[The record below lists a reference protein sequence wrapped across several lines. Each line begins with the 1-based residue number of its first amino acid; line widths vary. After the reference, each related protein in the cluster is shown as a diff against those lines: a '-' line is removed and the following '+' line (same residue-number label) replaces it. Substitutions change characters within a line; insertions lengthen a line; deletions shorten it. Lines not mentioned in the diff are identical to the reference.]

1 MVKGPE
7 SSVKSFKLA
16 VDGCKVARL
25 GRGGATRQLPAGVW
39 SFGPPPC
46 RPSFAARPEPKP
58 RVQPKWAP
66 FMVDGELQGDSARSP
81 ASLPVCGCRAPPC
94 ALESAQL
101 QIDKLFVT
109 ALGRRLCGWRSR
121 QSPRHNCQPAT
132 NRCVSRWQVW
142 IGHRNPRCGSLLS
155 QRSTQIVLQRRN
167 ASSAGVA
174 PAGAKRRATALSLR
188 RRPVTAV
195 GALLDSCSPTP
206 LSH

>member
-1 MVKGPE
+1 MAAKQDSGEGAPLGSCLQVSGLLARPRADRHLLPGPNQSHASSQSGPPSWLTE
-7 SSVKSFKLA
+7 SSKETPRA
-16 VDGCKVARL
+16 P
-25 GRGGATRQLPAGVW
+25 Q
-39 SFGPPPC
+39 PPC
-46 RPSFAARPEPKP
+46 
-58 RVQPKWAP
+58 Q
-66 FMVDGELQGDSARSP
+66 
-81 ASLPVCGCRAPPC
+81 CGCRAPPC

-101 QIDKLFVT
+101 QIDKRFVT

-167 ASSAGVA
+167 ACSAGVA
-174 PAGAKRRATALSLR
+174 PAGAKRRATALSLL